1 MTTTIKIQNLKC
13 GGCANTII
21 KKVSDI
27 ENVTNV
33 NVNVAES
40 TVTFDSLGQNE
51 ITLVR
56 HKMAVL
62 GYPADGENNSVVSKA
77 KSYFTRCT
85 TKIRFCL

>member
-77 KSYFTRCT
+77 KSYFSCASG
-85 TKIRFCL
+85 KMS

>member
-40 TVTFDSLGQNE
+40 TVTFDSHGQNE

-77 KSYFTRCT
+77 KSYFSCASG
-85 TKIRFCL
+85 KMS